1 MLKLVPLWSP
11 SYCQIQISLPKIG
24 LNFNKVSRLHPAH
37 KSNQKHPM
45 DSPTIVSFTLFASVS
60 AFTPGPNNIM
70 LAASGANFGFRAS
83 LPHILGVSVGFI
95 SLVIAAGFGLASLFA
110 ALPNLY
116 DVMKIISFIF
126 LIYLAWRIGSAGRA
140 QTQRPNEP
148 LKFWQAAIFQLV
160 NPKGVSVIISSVTAY
175 TSSAT
180 AVASEVLV
188 LFVVFSFVTVGS
200 TITWTLFGLVIG
212 QVLNTPKRLRLFN
225 ITMASLLLISL
236 IPVTIT

>member
-1 MLKLVPLWSP
+1 
-11 SYCQIQISLPKIG
+11 
-24 LNFNKVSRLHPAH
+24 
-37 KSNQKHPM
+37 M
-45 DSPTIVSFTLFASVS
+45 DLPTIVSFTLFASVA
-60 AFTPGPNNIM
+60 AFTPGPNNLM

-83 LPHILGVSVGFI
+83 LPHILGVSAGFI

-116 DVMKIISFIF
+116 YVMKIISFIF

-140 QTQRPNEP
+140 RTQRPSEP
-148 LKFWQAAIFQLV
+148 LKFWQAAMFQLV

-180 AVASEVLV
+180 TVASEVFA
-188 LFVVFSFVTVGS
+188 LFLVFSFVTVGS

-212 QVLNTPKRLRLFN
+212 QVLNTSKRLRLFN
-225 ITMASLLLISL
+225 ITTASLLLISL
-236 IPVTIT
+236 IPVIIN

>member
-1 MLKLVPLWSP
+1 
-11 SYCQIQISLPKIG
+11 
-24 LNFNKVSRLHPAH
+24 
-37 KSNQKHPM
+37 M
-45 DSPTIVSFTLFASVS
+45 DLPTIVSFTLFASVS

-70 LAASGANFGFRAS
+70 LAASGANFGLRAS

-95 SLVIAAGFGLASLFA
+95 SLVIAAGFGLARLFA
-110 ALPNLY
+110 AFPNLY
-116 DVMKIISFIF
+116 DVMKIVSFIF

-140 QTQRPNEP
+140 QSQQPNKP
-148 LKFWQAAIFQLV
+148 LQFWQAAMFQLV

-180 AVASEVLV
+180 TVASEVFV

-212 QVLNTPKRLRLFN
+212 QVLHTPKRLQLFN

-236 IPVTIT
+236 IPVIIT

>member
-1 MLKLVPLWSP
+1 
-11 SYCQIQISLPKIG
+11 
-24 LNFNKVSRLHPAH
+24 
-37 KSNQKHPM
+37 M
-45 DSPTIVSFTLFASVS
+45 DLPTIVSFTLFASVS

-83 LPHILGVSVGFI
+83 LPHIFGVSVGFI
-95 SLVIAAGFGLASLFA
+95 SLVIAAGFGLSWLFN
-110 ALPNLY
+110 ALPHLY
-116 DVMKIISFIF
+116 DTMKIISFMF
-126 LIYLAWRIGSAGRA
+126 LIYLAWRIGSAGRT
-140 QTQRPNEP
+140 QTQSPSEP
-148 LKFWQAAIFQLV
+148 LQFWQAAMFQLV

-180 AVASEVLV
+180 TVASEVFV

-225 ITMASLLLISL
+225 ITTASLLLISL
-236 IPVTIT
+236 IPVIIT

>member
-1 MLKLVPLWSP
+1 MD
-11 SYCQIQISLPKIG
+11 LPT
-24 LNFNKVSRLHPAH
+24 V
-37 KSNQKHPM
+37 
-45 DSPTIVSFTLFASVS
+45 VSFTLFASVS

-95 SLVIAAGFGLASLFA
+95 SLVIAAGFGLARLFA
-110 ALPNLY
+110 AFPNLY
-116 DVMKIISFIF
+116 DVMKIVSFIF
-126 LIYLAWRIGSAGRA
+126 LIYLAWRIGNAGRA
-140 QTQRPNEP
+140 QSQRPNKP
-148 LKFWQAAIFQLV
+148 LQFWQAAMFQLV

-180 AVASEVLV
+180 TVASEVFV

-212 QVLNTPKRLRLFN
+212 QVLHTPKRLQLFN

-236 IPVTIT
+236 IPVIIT